1 MQPAFPPPHPDEV
14 RHLGIPA
21 QVIPGTDRRSATTWV
36 RTAVTARLTPV
47 SILLFPVQFFLG
59 LGWIRAGV
67 EKLIS
72 PAWWDGSAL
81 TTFLDGHADTTIG
94 FMSTVSSTIFAPL
107 AVPIS
112 LLVMFTQ
119 PLIGFSLIT
128 QRAMRLALAW
138 GITLNVVFVLMGA
151 VSPSAF
157 YLVIELALLTAVD
170 LGLLGHPPRTP
181 NPKVAVLWAA
191 VALAAAPYV
200 TTLAP
205 AKVIEDPGIMIV
217 TIGAIAAATETL
229 RLVAARLALT
239 SDVDG
244 DGGPTPASPS
254 RFGCG
259 PASAPRRHR
268 GARWAAFAPVKQDGP
283 WPPCPDTRPRVDQ
296 CFDG

>member
-1 MQPAFPPPHPDEV
+1 MQPAFPPPRPEEV

-21 QVIPGTDRRSATTWV
+21 KVIPSTNRRSATTWM
-36 RTAVTARLTPV
+36 RTAVTTRLTPV
-47 SILLFPVQFFLG
+47 SILLFPVQLFLG

-81 TTFLDGHADTTIG
+81 TTFLEGHADTTIG
-94 FMSTVSSTIFAPL
+94 FMATVSSTVFAPL
-107 AVPIS
+107 AIPIS

-128 QRAMRLALAW
+128 HRAMRLALWW

-151 VSPSAF
+151 VTPSAF

-170 LGLLGHPPRTP
+170 LGLLGHSPRTP

-191 VALAAAPYV
+191 VALGAAPYV

-217 TIGAIAAATETL
+217 TISAIAAATETL
-229 RLVAARLALT
+229 RLLAGRLELT
-239 SDVDG
+239 SDANG
-244 DGGPTPASPS
+244 DVGQTPPSTS
-254 RFGCG
+254 RFGRG
-259 PASAPRRHR
+259 PASAQRRHR
-268 GARWAAFAPVKQDGP
+268 GARWAGFAAVKQDGP
-283 WPPCPDTRPRVDQ
+283 WPPCPDIRRT
-296 CFDG
+296 